1 MYTQCPECN
10 TAFRI
15 STEQLRMGQGRVQCS
30 KCQTLFDAISS
41 LSDIAFEDHFSDL
54 RKLPT
59 LPLEQALP
67 PPIEDEIAAGNGMTP
82 LPAWNVIPSDTLK
95 TSRTWWLSGVILSLL
110 LLFFQLV
117 FFEGGDFVQ
126 NPTMRPWIEEFCVY
140 ARCRLPGFRNPRSIE
155 VLESSLQ
162 PIGPDTMEF
171 RAVLVN
177 GSRIRQVFPR
187 IKLDLIKLNG
197 EPLARRVFFPEEYLA
212 DSSSTQT
219 QMAVRKP
226 VQIRIEIRHPDGKI
240 GGFHFS
246 LI

>member
-30 KCQTLFDAISS
+30 KCETVFDAISS

-67 PPIEDEIAAGNGMTP
+67 PPIEDQPAAGIGMP
-82 LPAWNVIPSDTLK
+82 PPPNWKAVASDTSEP
-95 TSRTWWLSGVILSLL
+95 SRTWWFSGVVLSLL
-110 LLFFQLV
+110 LLFFQLA
-117 FFEGGDFVQ
+117 FFEGGHLVQ
-126 NPTMRPWIEEFCVY
+126 NPTIRPWLADFCMY
-140 ARCRLPGFRNPRSIE
+140 ARCRLPGFRDPRSIE

-162 PIGPDTMEF
+162 PIGPDAMEF

-177 GSRIRQVFPR
+177 GSRIGQAFPR

-197 EPLARRVFFPEEYLA
+197 EPLARRVFFPDEYLA
-212 DSSSTQT
+212 EKLS
-219 QMAVRKP
+219 ARIHEPVRFRP
-226 VQIRIEIRHPDGKI
+226 LQQFPP
-240 GGFHFS
+240 
-246 LI
+246 